1 MAEESAI
8 EGGGLHDISELWPI
22 ILETTTDLIHTVFT
36 WYRSFLHANI
46 KAVLLQQDS
55 DKVIMMGALNISL
68 RPRLSLWSEN
78 RTAYSQKHT
87 PLISHVTHFLFFY
100 HYYYFC

>member
-55 DKVIMMGALNISL
+55 DKVIMMGALNISF

-78 RTAYSQKHT
+78 RTAYSQKHSL
-87 PLISHVTHFLFFY
+87 LISHVPHCFSFL
-100 HYYYFC
+100 

>member
-1 MAEESAI
+1 MVEESAI

-46 KAVLLQQDS
+46 KVVLQQDS
-55 DKVIMMGALNISL
+55 NNDWVL
-68 RPRLSLWSEN
+68 
-78 RTAYSQKHT
+78 
-87 PLISHVTHFLFFY
+87 
-100 HYYYFC
+100 